1 MKPITSSR
9 SPLGRSVAG
18 IARRVV
24 PFVVL
29 AGIAAGGYLGWRA
42 WKGGP
47 PPLTYTTSEVERG
60 AVVQSI
66 TASGTL
72 SPVVRSTVGS
82 QVSGRITEILV
93 DFNDE
98 VKAGQVLARLDTRLL
113 AGQVSQARARLA
125 SARAELTRAQANAE
139 NARIIH
145 ERTAALLPSGAV
157 SQAEVDAARAA
168 RLSAEAAIQTAR
180 SSIVEAQAALENAT
194 TNLAYTTITSPIDGV
209 VISRSVD
216 AGQTVA
222 ASLQAPE
229 LFVIAGDL
237 SKMELHAAVA
247 EADVGLLRDGMKV
260 ELAFDAY
267 PERTFAGTV
276 RQVRNQ
282 ATTTSNVVTYDA
294 LVAIDNRDGALRP
307 GMTATATFLVA
318 EARDVLV
325 VPTKALRY
333 RPSGAAADSEP
344 PRAAGD
350 RPAAS
355 GERRRPG
362 GDGGDRGD
370 RARPATGTGGATA
383 DAPRPAPEAG
393 GATTDA
399 PRAEN
404 GDRAGR
410 RRGGRSPAVWVLRDG
425 KPARVAVE
433 AGLTDGT
440 STAITGGELREGDL
454 VITADSQQSSTGG
467 APARNGTNRN
477 TSTRRGPP
485 ALF

>member
-333 RPSGAAADSEP
+333 RPS
-344 PRAAGD
+344 
-350 RPAAS
+350 
-355 GERRRPG
+355 
-362 GDGGDRGD
+362 
-370 RARPATGTGGATA
+370 
-383 DAPRPAPEAG
+383 RPAPEAG
-393 GATTDA
+393 GATADA

>member
-237 SKMELHAAVA
+237 AKMELHAAVA

-333 RPSGAAADSEP
+333 RPS
-344 PRAAGD
+344 
-350 RPAAS
+350 
-355 GERRRPG
+355 
-362 GDGGDRGD
+362 
-370 RARPATGTGGATA
+370 
-383 DAPRPAPEAG
+383 RPAPEAG
-393 GATTDA
+393 GATADA

>member
-229 LFVIAGDL
+229 LFVIADDL

-333 RPSGAAADSEP
+333 RPS
-344 PRAAGD
+344 
-350 RPAAS
+350 
-355 GERRRPG
+355 
-362 GDGGDRGD
+362 
-370 RARPATGTGGATA
+370 
-383 DAPRPAPEAG
+383 RPAPEAG
-393 GATTDA
+393 GATADA

>member
-333 RPSGAAADSEP
+333 RPS
-344 PRAAGD
+344 
-350 RPAAS
+350 
-355 GERRRPG
+355 
-362 GDGGDRGD
+362 
-370 RARPATGTGGATA
+370 
-383 DAPRPAPEAG
+383 RPAPEAG

>member
-237 SKMELHAAVA
+237 AKMELHAAVA

-333 RPSGAAADSEP
+333 RPS
-344 PRAAGD
+344 
-350 RPAAS
+350 
-355 GERRRPG
+355 
-362 GDGGDRGD
+362 
-370 RARPATGTGGATA
+370 
-383 DAPRPAPEAG
+383 RPAPEAG